1 MKKIKIKNKL
11 KRKPSQFVQR
21 RSLSVHIWSPNRHF
35 NFSVFYLSNWTSLL
49 SASLVLKAEL
59 LYSLH
64 VNSLYRLCSPSSI
77 SEGDGPNFCPSGG
90 PPKYIIDN
98 LDLALLTI
106 TLCFTLLNLPFVR
119 TYIIHKKKKKNL
131 IFRRGSTFKS
141 STKCNTSKGSY
152 VWTLGN
158 FMNVLATEPK
168 TSPHKKK
175 KKPLTTVLCMIHTVP
190 ASVLSFLKKNL
201 FFLFS
206 FLMQI

>member
-119 TYIIHKKKKKNL
+119 TYIIHKKKKK
-131 IFRRGSTFKS
+131 I
-141 STKCNTSKGSY
+141 
-152 VWTLGN
+152 
-158 FMNVLATEPK
+158 
-168 TSPHKKK
+168 
-175 KKPLTTVLCMIHTVP
+175 
-190 ASVLSFLKKNL
+190 
-201 FFLFS
+201 LFS
-206 FLMQI
+206 EEVQLSKVAQNVTLQREATCEHWEISWMF